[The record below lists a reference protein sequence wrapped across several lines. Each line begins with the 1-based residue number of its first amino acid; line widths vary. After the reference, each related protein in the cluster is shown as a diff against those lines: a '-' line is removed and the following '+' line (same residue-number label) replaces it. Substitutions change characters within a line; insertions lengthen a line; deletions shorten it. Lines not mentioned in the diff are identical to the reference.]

1 MEISQNFVAFSEYM
15 NFNKVALEF
24 WYGYHYTSIIYVCEN
39 MKNSG
44 NYTGIKIQFWLWKGF
59 ENIILTID
67 CKFKTIFDAHLQKI
81 KCDS

>member
-1 MEISQNFVAFSEYM
+1 MWEHEKKTREI
-15 NFNKVALEF
+15 
-24 WYGYHYTSIIYVCEN
+24 
-39 MKNSG
+39 
-44 NYTGIKIQFWLWKGF
+44 YTGIEIQFWLWKGF